1 MRGCYGDAVNKDC
14 RDGERFKY
22 AVTLVGVQSLCAF
35 LFIKMLD
42 LIKPEEKDATHFG
55 YYIAGSLANSSA
67 MISSNMALRFVSYP
81 MQVIF
86 KAAKPIAVM
95 TFGLCICKRYSIQRY
110 IFVLLIVVGVIIFKL
125 FESKEGKANKSIA
138 SMTNTTMTPNMT
150 TIITTTSATP
160 LTTTTS
166 PNDAH
171 STTEW
176 EQYTGIA
183 LLIFSLSMDG
193 VLGAV
198 QDRIKAAYE
207 PTFRQMMLSFSVWCC
222 IFITII
228 VSVNGEVVEVYNF
241 ANRHPQILLQLLSL
255 GVAAAIGQ
263 LFIFTMVSSFGSLA
277 CSVTT
282 TVRKF
287 FSVVF
292 SIIFFQNPSTLI
304 QWVGAILVFSALLAD
319 AFYGKGRPKRD
330 NEETKDTEM
339 VVANENLLNDQ
350 PKKATQTAEIQ
361 NIA

>member
-1 MRGCYGDAVNKDC
+1 
-14 RDGERFKY
+14 
-22 AVTLVGVQSLCAF
+22 
-35 LFIKMLD
+35 MLD

-55 YYIAGSLANSSA
+55 YYIAGSLANSTA

-125 FESKEGKANKSIA
+125 FESKEGKMKKSPTM
-138 SMTNTTMTPNMT
+138 MTYNTTMTPNVT
-150 TIITTTSATP
+150 TIF
-160 LTTTTS
+160 TTTTATPITTS
-166 PNDAH
+166 SSLSSNDTH
-171 STTEW
+171 WLPEW
-176 EQYTGIA
+176 EPYKGIA

-198 QDRIKAAYE
+198 QDRIKAAYQ
-207 PTFRQMMLSFSVWCC
+207 PTFRQMMLSFSIWCC
-222 IFITII
+222 AFISII
-228 VSVNGEVVEVYNF
+228 VIVNGEVIEVFHF
-241 ANRHPQILLQLLSL
+241 ANRHPNVLLHLLSL
-255 GVAAAIGQ
+255 GIAAAIGQ

-304 QWVGAILVFSALLAD
+304 QWIGAILVFSALLAD

-330 NEETKDTEM
+330 TEKEAEEKKDTEM
-339 VVANENLLNDQ
+339 VAVNETLLSDQ
-350 PKKATQTAEIQ
+350 ENKSTEAVPKINADQREIQ